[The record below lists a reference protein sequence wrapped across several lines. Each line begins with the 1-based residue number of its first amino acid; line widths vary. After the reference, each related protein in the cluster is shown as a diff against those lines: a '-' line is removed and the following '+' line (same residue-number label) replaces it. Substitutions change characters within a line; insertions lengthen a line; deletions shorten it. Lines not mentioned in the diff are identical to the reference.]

1 MKGTT
6 NSQRGIGGGDS
17 EKAVISLKTNQAS
30 HEDLIGA
37 KFKVVIN
44 GVTTEYVWEGNS
56 ITLDVPAFTTY
67 TVEYNEVPGYSSP
80 NTFTAIAVPGNDRFV
95 TGMYRTELLTV
106 NVSADEGTVSGYEV
120 QVIRQ
125 VPTGYTELKYIQ
137 SSGTQYIDTGVY
149 GRSGVS
155 SKMDIKID
163 ELPLEAT
170 VVGAQSGGKHAY
182 LAHYYYSW
190 CCGIGSYSQ
199 TGITPVIGTRY
210 TLDTAL
216 AGSQSSMTVNGT
228 TTSFDF
234 GSVNV
239 SLGITMYVCACNKEG
254 IASYFSK
261 VKIYSL
267 KIYEDSILVRDY
279 IPVKNSLG
287 IAGLYDRVED
297 KFHPSETDSNF
308 IAGPVVGEWIEE
320 SEVLHTQT
328 SISGTYKIP
337 YGTRYM
343 VKATPLSGFYTPKG
357 YVFSNSQNAREVN
370 VIYHKVAP
378 GVIIQGV
385 SGRLYTKEEWSFQE
399 DSNGVAVVTENC
411 RFVIAKENVKYE
423 ERWGGYN
430 IDVGLKGMLSE
441 QALKDYDGLGNTA
454 KIIAV
459 VGNTNDGY
467 RDGTAAG
474 DTADYVFPNGQ
485 FGYLGAVGEWAA
497 VGDNKN
503 VVNEMLIVIGGSQ
516 ITAYPQWTSTLADL
530 SLGNAYT
537 WRNTL
542 HTYEPKNYYYV
553 SIRAFLTL

>member
-6 NSQRGIGGGDS
+6 NSQRGIGGNDS

-30 HEDLIGA
+30 HADLIGV

-44 GVTTEYVWEGNS
+44 GVTTEYIWEGNS

-67 TVEYNEVPGYSSP
+67 TIEYNEVQGYSSP

-95 TGMYRTELLTV
+95 TGMYRTELLTI
-106 NVSADEGTVSGYEV
+106 NVSADEGVVSGYKV
-120 QVIRQ
+120 QIIRQ

-137 SSGTQYIDTGVY
+137 SDGTQYIDTGVY

-163 ELPLEAT
+163 ALPLEAT
-170 VVGAQSGGKHAY
+170 IVGAQSGGRHAY

-210 TLDTAL
+210 TLDTVL

-228 TTSFDF
+228 TTSLDF
-234 GSVNV
+234 GSADVN
-239 SLGITMYVCACNKEG
+239 LGVTMYVCACNKGG

-279 IPVKNSLG
+279 IPVKNSSG

-308 IAGPVVGEWIEE
+308 FAGPVVGEWIEE

-370 VIYHKVAP
+370 VIYHKAAP
-378 GVIIQGV
+378 GVFIQGV

-411 RFVIAKENVKYE
+411 RFVMAKEDVKENVSWGAAYLGILGLIGM
-423 ERWGGYN
+423 ER
-430 IDVGLKGMLSE
+430 E
-441 QALKDYDGLGNTA
+441 QAMNDYDGPGNTA
-454 KIIAV
+454 KIIEAI
-459 VGNTNDGY
+459 GNTNDGY

-474 DTADYVFPNGQ
+474 DAAEYVFPNGQ
-485 FGYLGAVGEWAA
+485 FGYLGSAGEWIA
-497 VGDNKN
+497 VYNN
-503 VVNEMLIVIGGSQ
+503 LEAVNEILVLLGNSLG
-516 ITAYPQWTSTLADL
+516 AAKWTSTA
-530 SLGNAYT
+530 AYQDPNYA
-537 WRNTL
+537 WSFNQSEGLRYYDRYNTI
-542 HTYEPKNYYYV
+542 V
-553 SIRAFLTL
+553 SVRAFLAL